1 MKVICIDKKGTDA
14 CLLLYRVY
22 EGNLVYDEKA
32 KTHKWHIKGFSKYA
46 FDEYRFREAKLS
58 FCEVLKFIR
67 VGDIWKNDYF
77 RIIKGEEGIEI
88 RPANIGD
95 EFHCIGIYPE
105 MGGLYTYDY
114 NYIRVELQGE

>member
-1 MKVICIDKKGTDA
+1 MKVICIDRKGTGV
-14 CLLLYRVY
+14 CLLLGGIY

-32 KTHKWHIKGFSKYA
+32 KTHKWHIDGFPEYA
-46 FDEYRFREAKLS
+46 FDEYRFREVELPFYK
-58 FCEVLKFIR
+58 VLEFIGI
-67 VGDIWKNDYF
+67 GDIWKNDYF

-114 NYIRVELQGE
+114 NYIRRELGEE

>member
-1 MKVICIDKKGTDA
+1 MKVICIDREGTDV
-14 CLLLYRVY
+14 CLLLERIY
-22 EGNLVYDEKA
+22 EGNLAYDEKA
-32 KTHKWHIKGFSKYA
+32 KTHKWHIDGFPEYA
-46 FDEYRFREAKLS
+46 FNEYRFKEAKLS
-58 FCEVLKFIR
+58 FYEVLKFIR